1 MASRN
6 GLEIS
11 NGFYRIGARL
21 LNFSF
26 CRQGNL
32 AMRDE
37 PPVIQHPAYESI
49 YREMQ
54 RQTRQQ
60 IYISLALIAVV
71 GAVVIGL
78 GWMGHRQ
85 AQRDR
90 PLTVPDVVAP
100 DTPSQLN

>member
-1 MASRN
+1 
-6 GLEIS
+6 
-11 NGFYRIGARL
+11 
-21 LNFSF
+21 
-26 CRQGNL
+26 
-32 AMRDE
+32 MRDE

-60 IYISLALIAVV
+60 IHISLALIAVV

-100 DTPSQLN
+100 DTPSHLN